1 MKKSNFVVRPI
12 KASEINEVSELLAVG
27 YDGDVFFEWCVPKE
41 KGRHKVIADYYKI
54 YLGAIGCIAHV
65 AEDSTGR
72 IVGASVWL
80 PHDTD
85 ESIYPEIERVV
96 GENAPMFRAVAHDSH
111 LSEPPMEPFYQL
123 VGFGVLKELRG
134 LGIGCDLLKYHL
146 DILDEKGISTYL
158 EASTPYFGSGVY
170 SKFDYQPVGELM
182 KFTEEAVLYPL
193 WRHARKPDRKFARKV
208 DAIES
213 SRKSVINFGGIS
225 WLVLDGDEEKL
236 LLLAENVL
244 CLKKYNDKFE
254 ETTWEGSSIRKY
266 LNEEFLERFSSE
278 EKSRILE
285 SVIKNNGNI
294 GCTWYDSEDIEDTT
308 DKVFLLSVSEVVKY
322 LGDGG
327 KFKIKD
333 KNASFFIDDGFNE
346 SRIGKYIDGSPSR
359 WYLRTAGNFPDLV
372 ATVTVDGK
380 VSLTGDFVNRESS
393 KLFKVGVRPAMWVSQ
408 HDA

>member
-1 MKKSNFVVRPI
+1 MKNNDFVVRPI
-12 KASEINEVSELLAVG
+12 KVGEIDKVSELLAVG

-54 YLGAIGCIAHV
+54 YLGARGCVAHV
-65 AEDSTGR
+65 VEDSSGN

-96 GENAPMFRAVAHDSH
+96 GENAPMFNAVAEDSH

-134 LGIGCDLLKYHL
+134 LGLGHDLLKYHL
-146 DILDEKGISTYL
+146 DILDEKGIPTYL

-193 WRHARKPDRKFARKV
+193 WRHARKPAGEPARKSV
-208 DAIES
+208 AVES
-213 SRKSVINFGGIS
+213 PQKSVINFGGIS
-225 WLVLDGDEEKL
+225 WQILDSDGEKL
-236 LLLAENVL
+236 LLLAENIL
-244 CLKKYNDKFE
+244 ELKKYNDKFE
-254 ETTWEGSSIRKY
+254 ATTWESSSIRKY
-266 LNEEFLERFSSE
+266 LNGEFLERFSPE
-278 EKSRILE
+278 DKNKILE
-285 SVIKNNGNI
+285 STVKNSGNI
-294 GCTWYDSEDIEDTT
+294 WIDSEDNGDTT
-308 DKVFLLSVSEVVKY
+308 DKVFLLSLQEVVKY

-327 KFKIKD
+327 KFTIKD
-333 KNASFFIDDGFNE
+333 KNASFFIDDNFNE
-346 SRIGKYIDGSPSR
+346 SRMGKCVDGSPSR
-359 WYLRTAGNFPDLV
+359 WYLRTVGNFPDLV

-393 KLFKVGVRPAMWVSQ
+393 KLFKVGVRPALWLKK
-408 HDA
+408 